1 MKLIQIFAIAATLAI
16 TASAQEQNPTSQNAA
31 PTTQPKVVE
40 KKTDTRKKSDKTA
53 AGKDAKPSATT
64 PIQVT
69 VPQSGSKPGSAPA
82 VKAGSAATKPVTA
95 VKSSAAAT
103 TTTGT
108 KATKPATA
116 QKTGPVISVVPQ
128 AAAKTTAVKAAPA
141 TAKTAQKVPVIAV
154 TSQAKAQTA
163 QTKTSAAAK
172 SATTQ
177 KDATKKPVAV
187 VSGKTPFAPKGVAGG
202 KAVVAQKKVEPKV
215 VEAKS
220 AAPAKDSKDAPK
232 PVAKLS
238 ASGHRDPF
246 ISPVRNLST
255 TPVGPNCSTGKKCLF
270 IPELVVQGTVKDNQT
285 GEMMA
290 VVVNRAR
297 HTYFLRQN
305 DQVFNGN
312 VEKITSDSVIFR
324 EFATDN
330 LGRENAHEVVKRV
343 SPVS

>member
-1 MKLIQIFAIAATLAI
+1 MKLIQIFAIAAALAV
-16 TASAQEQNPTSQNAA
+16 TASAQEQNSSSQKPDPSA
-31 PTTQPKVVE
+31 QPKVVE
-40 KKTDTRKKSDKTA
+40 KKSDAKKKSEKTA
-53 AGKDAKPSATT
+53 GAKDSKPSATT

-69 VPQSGSKPGSAPA
+69 VPKSGSAPA
-82 VKAGSAATKPVTA
+82 AKTGSAANKPVTA
-95 VKSSAAAT
+95 VKSSATAANA
-103 TTTGT
+103 GT
-108 KATKPATA
+108 KSAKPAAA
-116 QKTGPVISVVPQ
+116 QKTGPAVSVVSQ
-128 AAAKTTAVKAAPA
+128 NTAKSA
-141 TAKTAQKVPVIAV
+141 TAKATQKVPVIAV
-154 TSQAKAQTA
+154 TPEVKPQGKTGAAQ
-163 QTKTSAAAK
+163 K
-172 SATTQ
+172 SATAS
-177 KDATKKPVAV
+177 KDTTKKQVAV
-187 VSGKTPFAPKGVAGG
+187 APAKTPFAPKVAQKGVAGSKPAG
-202 KAVVAQKKVEPKV
+202 AQKKVEPKV

-220 AAPAKDSKDAPK
+220 AAASAASATSGKDAPK
-232 PVAKLS
+232 PVAKLTG
-238 ASGHRDPF
+238 SGHRDPF
-246 ISPVRNLST
+246 ISPVRNVT
-255 TPVGPNCSTGKKCLF
+255 ATPTGPNCSTGKKCLY

>member
-40 KKTDTRKKSDKTA
+40 KKTDTKKKSEKTT

-69 VPQSGSKPGSAPA
+69 VSKTGSAPA
-82 VKAGSAATKPVTA
+82 AKAGSAAAKPVIA
-95 VKSSAAAT
+95 VKSSAA

-128 AAAKTTAVKAAPA
+128 AAAKAAPA
-141 TAKTAQKVPVIAV
+141 PAKTAQKVPVIAV
-154 TSQAKAQTA
+154 TSQGKAQTA
-163 QTKTSAAAK
+163 PMKSSAAAK
-172 SATTQ
+172 SATAQ

-187 VSGKTPFAPKGVAGG
+187 VSGKTPFAPKG
-202 KAVVAQKKVEPKV
+202 KAVVAQKKIEPKV

-220 AAPAKDSKDAPK
+220 AAPAKDAKDAPK